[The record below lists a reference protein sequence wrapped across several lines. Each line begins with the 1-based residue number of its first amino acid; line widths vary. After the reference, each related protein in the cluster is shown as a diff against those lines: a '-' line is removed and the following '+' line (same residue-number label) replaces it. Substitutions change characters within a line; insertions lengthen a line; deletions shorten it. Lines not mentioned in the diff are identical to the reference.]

1 MDDIVQEIINDYNSF
16 VKELRRKKNNK
27 VSITEEEARKAILSN
42 LIEKRKLD
50 KADAEAY
57 VNKIFSK
64 NRTIINEIRTY

>member
-1 MDDIVQEIINDYNSF
+1 MNDIVQEIINDYNSF
-16 VKELRRKKNNK
+16 VEELRRKKNNK

-42 LIEKRKLD
+42 LIEKRKLA